1 MQNLN
6 KAVNSKNKVY
16 LFVSIITVLV
26 LVSCVQSAMQQRGP
40 KYGGTLYINS
50 SDIADVVFPG
60 QVLKNSEQL
69 IVNQIYDGLVK
80 YHTRTLEIIPALAKN
95 WFLSQNGTQYTF
107 YLNAN
112 ARFHADKC
120 FGEAKGRRIVASD
133 VKYSIEQI
141 CKIHKQK
148 NYQINKPV
156 KNIEGFNQFES
167 GLTDNIQGIEA
178 FNDTTLIITLLQP
191 DEMFIHYLAG
201 TNSLVFAKEAF
212 LAYGINNTVGSGA
225 YKLTMPKIKGQPV
238 ILTANNNYYVKN
250 KQFEQLPFID
260 TIVVSFITSASRELD
275 MFANEKLDVVFGVTS
290 QRLAPF
296 LDNNIARFQSNPPYF
311 IMKQTV
317 DANGNTVYN
326 LLRSNV
332 KGLDFNPLSYFCLSG
347 VYFEE
352 LKPQAVVI
360 E

>member
-1 MQNLN
+1 
-6 KAVNSKNKVY
+6 
-16 LFVSIITVLV
+16 
-26 LVSCVQSAMQQRGP
+26 
-40 KYGGTLYINS
+40 
-50 SDIADVVFPG
+50 
-60 QVLKNSEQL
+60 
-69 IVNQIYDGLVK
+69 
-80 YHTRTLEIIPALAKN
+80 
-95 WFLSQNGTQYTF
+95 
-107 YLNAN
+107 
-112 ARFHADKC
+112 
-120 FGEAKGRRIVASD
+120 
-133 VKYSIEQI
+133 
-141 CKIHKQK
+141 
-148 NYQINKPV
+148 
-156 KNIEGFNQFES
+156 
-167 GLTDNIQGIEA
+167 
-178 FNDTTLIITLLQP
+178 
-191 DEMFIHYLAG
+191 MFIHYLAG

-260 TIVVSFITSASRELD
+260 TIVVSFITS
-275 MFANEKLDVVFGVTS
+275 

-317 DANGNTVYN
+317 DANGNAVYN